1 MQIPQDVLPN
11 PNADL
16 ATAALRRMNSL
27 RTLLFI
33 CSPGTISNAM
43 AAAIESEFPWLSVRT
58 VPDLSLALTEF
69 DNPVQLVLA
78 DIDFARP
85 LRDHWAVVS
94 ERHPAATLALVGGDD
109 VAMTEDRLAAIDPHI
124 VRGILPLSVNLD
136 VFLSVLRIILKGGTY
151 FPTIGYRP
159 ASARSWGERND
170 GAPVRERLMAEV
182 ETSSPRTIEKL
193 TKREN
198 EILARIAMGNQNKI
212 IAAALGLSEHTVKI
226 HIHNIITKL
235 GVHNRT
241 EVVALYFEHKRKD
254 AIKNAPDQ
262 NLGEDNRSAPGDG
275 S

>member
-1 MQIPQDVLPN
+1 MQIPQDVLQN
-11 PNADL
+11 LNADL
-16 ATAALRRMNSL
+16 ATAALRKMNSF

-33 CSPGTISNAM
+33 CTPGTISNAM

-58 VPDLSLALTEF
+58 VPDLSLALAEF
-69 DNPVQLVLA
+69 ENPVQLVLA

-85 LRDHWAVVS
+85 LKDHWSTFA
-94 ERHPAATLALVGGDD
+94 ERHPTASLALVGMDD
-109 VAMTEDRLAAIDPHI
+109 VAITEDRLAAIDPQI

-151 FPTIGYRP
+151 FPSIGYRP
-159 ASARSWGERND
+159 SVATAWDRSEGRPGREHMLSEGETPSLRSID
-170 GAPVRERLMAEV
+170 
-182 ETSSPRTIEKL
+182 KL

-241 EVVALYFEHKRKD
+241 EVVALYFEHKRKEALD
-254 AIKNAPDQ
+254 ARNQ
-262 NLGEDNRSAPGDG
+262 NPGQDSRSTSGDDN
-275 S
+275 